1 MLAKIKILLYVVF
14 AYLGV
19 EVESFAI
26 LMAFMCLDSVLGAV
40 KAMRL
45 GERFSFKKMLWGFTL
60 KLCFL
65 IVPLVI
71 ALLGKSIGYN
81 LHSVVNVTI
90 SILTVAEAY
99 SIIGNIY
106 AAKNK
111 VKVEKLDAI
120 SILLLNLRK
129 AIKGLLFNLMNKID
143 K

>member
-1 MLAKIKILLYVVF
+1 MLEKIKVVLYVIF
-14 AYLGV
+14 AYLGI
-19 EVESFAI
+19 EIESFAI
-26 LMAFMCLDSVLGAV
+26 LMAFMCLDSILGAV

-45 GERFSFKKMLWGFTL
+45 GEEFSFNKMLWGFVL

-71 ALLGKSIGYN
+71 ALLGKTVGYDF
-81 LHSVVNVTI
+81 HSVVNITI

-120 SILLLNLRK
+120 SILLINLRK
-129 AIKGLLFNLMNKID
+129 IIKKTLDTLLSSLK
-143 K
+143 